1 MVLTTPRLFG
11 FMVRSLSLSLFADQ
25 PINAHSIGRRLR
37 KSQSQRDKRRGSRT
51 LDTRNAFALRLPRAQ
66 LRFHLRCCS
75 CLLHIYVGKTIGSI
89 HSEHQRY
96 PWPWPWPC
104 PHTPHT
110 STQAH
115 RCSEYAQL
123 SVRSARWRALRIS
136 CASALKTPLTQP
148 FHPSTQ
154 TAERRTADFSPASR
168 RHTHIF
174 NCRTLYTQRCT
185 ADFGSA
191 STASRSTHRPSHS
204 LAR

>member
-104 PHTPHT
+104 PHTHR
-110 STQAH
+110 TQAH
-115 RCSEYAQL
+115 KHTGALNTPSCLCA
-123 SVRSARWRALRIS
+123 ARDGAL
-136 CASALKTPLTQP
+136 CASAV
-148 FHPSTQ
+148 
-154 TAERRTADFSPASR
+154 R
-168 RHTHIF
+168 
-174 NCRTLYTQRCT
+174 
-185 ADFGSA
+185 
-191 STASRSTHRPSHS
+191 
-204 LAR
+204 AR